1 MTSTSTTTATR
12 TARSF
17 GFEQLPAAV
26 EGPAAAC
33 QQSCVDCVAVTPDTD
48 VRTRRTGPSARSHR

>member
-1 MTSTSTTTATR
+1 MTSTSTATTAR

-48 VRTRRTGPSARSHR
+48 VRTRRTGSSTRSHR

>member
-1 MTSTSTTTATR
+1 MTRTTTTATA
-12 TARSF
+12 TRSF

-33 QQSCVDCVAVTPDTD
+33 QQSCLDCVTVTPDSEA
-48 VRTRRTGPSARSHR
+48 RTRRTRNAPRSHR

>member
-1 MTSTSTTTATR
+1 MNTTVTTPTR

-33 QQSCVDCVAVTPDTD
+33 QQSCVDCLQVTADSGA
-48 VRTRRTGPSARSHR
+48 RTRRTERPVRSHS